1 MEGNQQDQGMP
12 PSTGAATPSFSLPPV
27 ELAPEP
33 QTSTADGD
41 PPIAVSTAAAPGPV
55 LPPPPTVSPPTVP
68 PLAPDLPA
76 APIPPLTPEATSP
89 DPLPGRGV
97 GRRQRRRRRRRRVW
111 IAIAVVVVVIAALV
125 VVQLRRALPQ
135 ATVHTTAARTSTVPG
150 QAPALAWPATGYGA
164 VAIPSL
170 GYTAQSGPEVPV
182 PVASLTKM
190 MVAVV
195 ILQDHPLAAGADG
208 PSVTI
213 TAQDVAEDSADVST
227 DQSTVPVQVGEV
239 LTERQLLEGLLVR
252 SANNMAFTLARWD
265 AGSLPA
271 FIAKMNTGA
280 TQLGMTQTHYVDVSG
295 YNPGS
300 VSTPAD
306 SLKVAAR
313 GLADPTFAAIVAMP
327 SVTLPVAG
335 LVPNIVTQIGSNGII
350 GVKSGFTSA
359 AGPCLVLAT
368 NRTVGGKTV
377 QAIAAVTNQPPSGT
391 DPFHNAAMTDEA
403 LLQASLATV
412 FDAPVATSGHAV
424 ATVGASWG
432 GVRHDVPVATAQG
445 ASVLAVPGQSVTAT
459 VVTGSV
465 ASGAAPGS
473 SVGHV
478 VYTLGPQRQV
488 VPLQATEQ
496 VPTPS
501 LVWRLTH
508 T

>member
-1 MEGNQQDQGMP
+1 M
-12 PSTGAATPSFSLPPV
+12 
-27 ELAPEP
+27 
-33 QTSTADGD
+33 
-41 PPIAVSTAAAPGPV
+41 
-55 LPPPPTVSPPTVP
+55 
-68 PLAPDLPA
+68 
-76 APIPPLTPEATSP
+76 
-89 DPLPGRGV
+89 
-97 GRRQRRRRRRRRVW
+97 
-111 IAIAVVVVVIAALV
+111 
-125 VVQLRRALPQ
+125 
-135 ATVHTTAARTSTVPG
+135 
-150 QAPALAWPATGYGA
+150 
-164 VAIPSL
+164 
-170 GYTAQSGPEVPV
+170 
-182 PVASLTKM
+182 
-190 MVAVV
+190 
-195 ILQDHPLAAGADG
+195 
-208 PSVTI
+208 
-213 TAQDVAEDSADVST
+213 
-227 DQSTVPVQVGEV
+227 
-239 LTERQLLEGLLVR
+239 
-252 SANNMAFTLARWD
+252 
-265 AGSLPA
+265 
-271 FIAKMNTGA
+271 
-280 TQLGMTQTHYVDVSG
+280 
-295 YNPGS
+295 
-300 VSTPAD
+300 STPAD

-403 LLQASLATV
+403 LMQASLASV

-432 GVRHDVPVATAQG
+432 GVRHDVPVATVQG

-465 ASGAAPGS
+465 ASGAASGS

-488 VPLQATEQ
+488 VPLQATAP